1 MSSQL
6 KYGIL
11 AGVLIVSMLLSYF
24 TGFNNAQKRMEKAIT
39 VQVDTLIQIDTITQ
53 YKPKYV
59 VKTQEKVELIQI
71 RDTIRIRD
79 TLYVALDRQKKVY
92 EDSTYRAVVSGI
104 NPSLDEISVYQ
115 KQIYVDRTQ
124 TVIQK
129 ERSRWGLGVQ
139 IGYGIQIPDQNQGI
153 KVAHSPYIG
162 VGISYN
168 LLSW

>member
-1 MSSQL
+1 MSSRL

-11 AGVLIVSMLLSYF
+11 TGVIALLMLLSYVC
-24 TGFNNAQKRMEKAIT
+24 GYDKAQKRMEKAT
-39 VQVDTLIQIDTITQ
+39 SVRVDTLIRIDTITQ

-59 VKTQEKVELIQI
+59 TKTLEKVELIQI
-71 RDTIRIRD
+71 RDTIRVHD

-104 NPSLDEISVYQ
+104 NPSLDEIAVYQ

-129 ERSRWGLGVQ
+129 ERSRWGVGLQ
-139 IGYGIQIPDQNQGI
+139 IGYGMGVRGQNLE
-153 KVAHSPYIG
+153 HFPY
-162 VGISYN
+162 VGIGLSYD

>member
-24 TGFNNAQKRMEKAIT
+24 TGFNNAQKRMEKATT
-39 VQVDTLIQIDTITQ
+39 VQIDTLIQIDTITQ

-59 VKTQEKVELIQI
+59 VKTQEKVELVQI

-139 IGYGIQIPDQNQGI
+139 IGYGIEVSTLKMGAKPE
-153 KVAHSPYIG
+153 HFPY
-162 VGISYN
+162 VGIGLSYN
-168 LLSW
+168 LISW

>member
-1 MSSQL
+1 MSFQI

-11 AGVLIVSMLLSYF
+11 AGVLIASMLLSYF
-24 TGFNNAQKRMEKAIT
+24 TGFNNAQKRMEKAT
-39 VQVDTLIQIDTITQ
+39 NVLVDTLIRIDTITQ
-53 YKPKYV
+53 YKPIYV
-59 VKTQEKVELIQI
+59 TKTLEKVEFVPI
-71 RDTIRIRD
+71 RDTIRIHD
-79 TLYVALDRQKKVY
+79 TLFVALDRQKKVY

-129 ERSRWGLGVQ
+129 ERSRWGVGLQ
-139 IGYGIQIPDQNQGI
+139 IGYGMGVRGQNLE
-153 KVAHSPYIG
+153 HFPY
-162 VGISYN
+162 VGIGLSYN

>member
-11 AGVLIVSMLLSYF
+11 AGVLIVSMLLSYL

-39 VQVDTLIQIDTITQ
+39 VQIDTLIQIDTITQ

-59 VKTQEKVELIQI
+59 VKTQEKVELVQI

-124 TVIQK
+124 TMIQK

-139 IGYGIQIPDQNQGI
+139 IGYGIQIPDRNQGI
-153 KVAHSPYIG
+153 NVVHSPYIG

>member
-1 MSSQL
+1 MSSRL

-11 AGVLIVSMLLSYF
+11 AGVLALLMLLSYVS
-24 TGFNNAQKRMEKAIT
+24 GYHKAQKRMEKSLT

-53 YKPKYV
+53 YKPIYV
-59 VKTQEKVELIQI
+59 TKTEEKVELVPI

-79 TLYVALDRQKKVY
+79 TLFVALDRQKKVY

-115 KQIYVDRTQ
+115 KHIYVDQTQ

-129 ERSRWGLGVQ
+129 ERSRWGVGLQ
-139 IGYGIQIPDQNQGI
+139 IGYGMGVRGQNLE
-153 KVAHSPYIG
+153 HFPY
-162 VGISYN
+162 VGIGLSYN
-168 LLSW
+168 LISW

>member
-1 MSSQL
+1 MSSRL

-11 AGVLIVSMLLSYF
+11 AGVLVLLMLLSYVS
-24 TGFNNAQKRMEKAIT
+24 GYHKAQKRMEKAIT

-129 ERSRWGLGVQ
+129 ERSRWGVGLQ
-139 IGYGIQIPDQNQGI
+139 IGYGMGVRGQNLE
-153 KVAHSPYIG
+153 HFPY
-162 VGISYN
+162 VGIGLSYN
-168 LLSW
+168 LISW

>member
-1 MSSQL
+1 MSFQI

-11 AGVLIVSMLLSYF
+11 AGVLIASMLLSYF
-24 TGFNNAQKRMEKAIT
+24 TGFNNAQKRMEKETT
-39 VQVDTLIQIDTITQ
+39 VQIDTLIQIDTITQ
-53 YKPKYV
+53 YKPIYV
-59 VKTQEKVELIQI
+59 TKTQEKIELVQI

-79 TLYVALDRQKKVY
+79 TLFVALDRQKKVY

-115 KQIYVDRTQ
+115 KHIYVDQTQ

-129 ERSRWGLGVQ
+129 ERSRWGVGLQ
-139 IGYGIQIPDQNQGI
+139 IGYGMGVRGQNLE
-153 KVAHSPYIG
+153 HFPY
-162 VGISYN
+162 VGIGLSYN

>member
-1 MSSQL
+1 MSSTL

-11 AGVLIVSMLLSYF
+11 AGVIALLMLLSYVC
-24 TGFNNAQKRMEKAIT
+24 GYDKAQKRMEKAT
-39 VQVDTLIQIDTITQ
+39 SVRVDTLIRIDTITQ

-59 VKTQEKVELIQI
+59 TNTLEKVELIQI
-71 RDTIRIRD
+71 RDTIRVHD

-104 NPSLDEISVYQ
+104 NPSLDEIAVYQ

-129 ERSRWGLGVQ
+129 ERSRWGVGLQ
-139 IGYGIQIPDQNQGI
+139 IGYGMGVRGQNLE
-153 KVAHSPYIG
+153 HFPY
-162 VGISYN
+162 VGIGLSYD